1 MSEPE
6 KKRSRRRRRRPPI
19 KKAAPAAAAQKEG
32 QAPLSGN
39 IVLCGFMGCGKTSV
53 GKRAAKLLGRQFC
66 DLDSYIERKAGMTV
80 SEIFAQEGEA
90 GFRARETQAAEEV
103 ASMQGMVIA
112 SGGGTVLSPQ
122 NVEAFHRHGAKILFL
137 DVPVAALQERL
148 KNDSPC
154 SRFRTG
160 AGLLRSSMKNGLP
173 CTGPPRISWSTEALP
188 L

>member
-6 KKRSRRRRRRPPI
+6 KQRSRRRRRRPPI

-103 ASMQGMVIA
+103 A
-112 SGGGTVLSPQ
+112 
-122 NVEAFHRHGAKILFL
+122 
-137 DVPVAALQERL
+137 
-148 KNDSPC
+148 
-154 SRFRTG
+154 
-160 AGLLRSSMKNGLP
+160 
-173 CTGPPRISWSTEALP
+173 
-188 L
+188 

>member
-103 ASMQGMVIA
+103 ASMQGHCKR
-112 SGGGTVLSPQ
+112 G
-122 NVEAFHRHGAKILFL
+122 RHGPL
-137 DVPVAALQERL
+137 AAERGSL
-148 KNDSPC
+148 PQARSENPLPGC
-154 SRFRTG
+154 SCGRPTG
-160 AGLLRSSMKNGLP
+160 TAEKRQTPALAPGS
-173 CTGPPRISWSTEALP
+173 GPAPGYRGAP
-188 L
+188 